1 MQSKP
6 CPKCSAGKDK
16 CCGECGEWEVGSRK
30 TKLPEDVKKQTT
42 KKAAIGSLM
51 NTMGRV
57 GGNQKKMKP
66 MAISA
71 DALSAKPAP
80 QPQLGAQTNNRF
92 LQQADSLRSKVAE
105 NSVDTPDQLAAYYPD
120 GTKRA
125 SHIDVS
131 PYITSTYVQS
141 LPYRRGVSTEQLYTK
156 TASLESMFT
165 QTLPGIFKALPQQ
178 YTAPVTNAIQA
189 AKERYTPAVQSSA
202 FSDGIKRLGGLF
214 TDLGARMGTATPRPA
229 TVSRLSLLQRPQSQA
244 SPAPAQQPAQPPVQ
258 QPVNQAAGGARPNY
272 AGYTLKSDGN
282 VSTKHKELTKAPET
296 LGGSG
301 GLQKTPG
308 RYPSPEDYTRVAQA
322 ADLQGRYFKAG
333 LGGDQTAL
341 PPEEFVNRLGKYI
354 AVNRPGDLSGL
365 PAQHQQTYD
374 TLPEDVKNQIGGM
387 LRQNLQMNA
396 LTRPDDPYQ
405 PAFFD
410 KSIDKAVLSAAEPL
424 NSITNTAKIIPT
436 ALGITSN
443 QKTFSNLDEM
453 RDVIGASGSINSLSR
468 DIAALDTKM
477 RRDAQNGT
485 SDPKDMAELTRLL
498 TAKRVSE
505 NTLSNT
511 NLNAKDTMPLFDKDL
526 TTVEKLIGRAG
537 SADGSVKAKGGALMD
552 ALGFYFPTM
561 TAAQSLA
568 RFGLNSADVQKADA
582 YGDLLGIL
590 TPTRPSSAANAI
602 KALLSPKT
610 TLRNTADSLSKGWAD
625 FKNAPW
631 YNKLWKPPVTAVNI
645 ATSPTAIRGAATI
658 GAIKEDTPLDIENQH
673 RNRAVAIAD
682 QSLSQP
688 STGPTVSPDKSSL
701 YKYLLAAGLG
711 IPAIMAIMAS
721 MSGKGDEEA
730 PDEEQVDEANPEVIY
745 GKA

>member
-105 NSVDTPDQLAAYYPD
+105 NSVDTPDQLAAYYPN

-156 TASLESMFT
+156 IASLESMFT
-165 QTLPGIFKALPQQ
+165 QTLPSIFKALPQQ

-244 SPAPAQQPAQPPVQ
+244 SPAPAQQP
-258 QPVNQAAGGARPNY
+258 VNQAAGGARPNY
-272 AGYTLKSDGN
+272 AGYTPKPIGD
-282 VSTKHKELTKAPET
+282 VSNKAQEVAKAAPT
-296 LGGSG
+296 APPAM
-301 GLQKTPG
+301 QKTPG
-308 RYPSPEDYTRVAQA
+308 KYTKPEDYTRAAQA

-374 TLPEDVKNQIGGM
+374 ALPEDVKNQIGGI
-387 LRQNLQMNA
+387 LRQNLQINA
-396 LTRPDDPYQ
+396 LTRPDNPYQ
-405 PAFFD
+405 PAFSD
-410 KSIDKAVLSAAEPL
+410 KSVDDAVLSAAQPFSATL
-424 NSITNTAKIIPT
+424 NTAKTPIAAVGLMDTNKPL
-436 ALGITSN
+436 ANLGELRTMVNDSKSIDDLNKQIAAFDTKIRRDSANGISN
-443 QKTFSNLDEM
+443 PADQSK
-453 RDVIGASGSINSLSR
+453 LSR
-468 DIAALDTKM
+468 LI
-477 RRDAQNGT
+477 
-485 SDPKDMAELTRLL
+485 
-498 TAKRVSE
+498 TAKQVLLKSVSSTDL
-505 NTLSNT
+505 NKADVMPAFDSSMPWYARTGHTL
-511 NLNAKDTMPLFDKDL
+511 LEGLD
-526 TTVEKLIGRAG
+526 AG
-537 SADGSVKAKGGALMD
+537 MT
-552 ALGFYFPTM
+552 LGLPHM
-561 TAAQSLA
+561 TAVRTAG
-568 RFGLNSADVQKADA
+568 RFGLNAGDVENADSKA
-582 YGDLLGIL
+582 DLLGLLSPIS
-590 TPTRPSSAANAI
+590 TSTAAGGVR
-602 KALLSPKT
+602 ALLSPRVAVRDAADAITKGFGNFKSNFSKAPWWGKPLEIAKAPFKAVT
-610 TLRNTADSLSKGWAD
+610 PGVTATGFKGLGVYDYLNSPNDNSLSKARYD
-625 FKNAPW
+625 QAIDMANH
-631 YNKLWKPPVTAVNI
+631 AVNQ
-645 ATSPTAIRGAATI
+645 A
-658 GAIKEDTPLDIENQH
+658 E
-673 RNRAVAIAD
+673 V
-682 QSLSQP
+682 
-688 STGPTVSPDKSSL
+688 GPTVSPDKSNL
-701 YKYLLAAGLG
+701 YKYLLGAGLG

-721 MSGKGDEEA
+721 MSGKGDEEET
-730 PDEEQVDEANPEVIY
+730 DEEQVDEANPEVIY

>member
-105 NSVDTPDQLAAYYPD
+105 NSVDTPDQLVAYYPD
-120 GTKRA
+120 GTKHA

-141 LPYRRGVSTEQLYTK
+141 LPYRRHVSTEQLYTK
-156 TASLESMFT
+156 IASLESMFT
-165 QTLPGIFKALPQQ
+165 QTLPSIFKALPQQ

-214 TDLGARMGTATPRPA
+214 TDLGARMGAATPSPA
-229 TVSRLSLLQRPQSQA
+229 TVSRLSMLQRPQSQA
-244 SPAPAQQPAQPPVQ
+244 SPVPAQR
-258 QPVNQAAGGARPNY
+258 PVNQAAGGARPNY
-272 AGYTLKSDGN
+272 AGYTSKSVGD
-282 VSTKHKELTKAPET
+282 VSNKAQGVAKTAPT
-296 LGGSG
+296 APPAM
-301 GLQKTPG
+301 QKTPG
-308 RYPSPEDYTRVAQA
+308 KYTKPEDYTRAAQA

-374 TLPEDVKNQIGGM
+374 ALPEDVKNQIGGM

-436 ALGITSN
+436 ALGITNN

-590 TPTRPSSAANAI
+590 APTRPSSAANAI

-610 TLRNTADSLSKGWAD
+610 TLRSTADSLSKGWAD

-688 STGPTVSPDKSSL
+688 STSPTVSPDKSSL
-701 YKYLLAAGLG
+701 YKYLLGAGLG